1 MELSLSGGRTPDE
14 VSGLASP
21 YDLLKHLRKLSR
33 AHQFSHFLVAR
44 IPSQKQARL
53 ADLAL
58 LSSWPAELISAHDED
73 VRAGKS
79 AAFNRLSNSAIGFQF
94 AIDDWG
100 AVTAQTT
107 ALLRKH
113 EMLRC
118 AFFPVH
124 HPRYGAAA
132 IGFSGNRAPLRVDE
146 MAELHVASIEIFDR
160 FVQLQPRSL
169 DEKAKLSERE
179 RECLLWTAEGKT
191 SFEIGKI
198 VGISEHTVNYYLN
211 TASGKLN
218 ATNRVQAVAI
228 ALRNDLLA

>member
-1 MELSLSGGRTPDE
+1 MELSLSGSKTPDE
-14 VSGLASP
+14 VADLASP

-33 AHQFSHFLVAR
+33 ASRFAHFLVAK
-44 IPSQKQARL
+44 IPSQRFARL
-53 ADLAL
+53 ADLAV
-58 LSSWPAELISAHDED
+58 LSSWPPELIAAHDED
-73 VRAGKS
+73 MRSGTS
-79 AAFNRLSNSAIGFQF
+79 LAFNRLSNSAVGFQF
-94 AIDDWG
+94 TIDDWT
-100 AVTAQTT
+100 TANGQTT

-113 EMLRC
+113 RMLRC

-132 IGFSGNRAPLRVDE
+132 VGFSGDRGPLCPNE
-146 MAELHVASIEIFDR
+146 MAHLHVASIQVFDR
-160 FVQLQPRSL
+160 FVQLQPRVFE
-169 DEKAKLSERE
+169 EKAKLSERE

-211 TASGKLN
+211 TAAGKLN

-228 ALRNDLLA
+228 ALRNDLLG

>member
-1 MELSLSGGRTPDE
+1 MELSLSGRHMPDE

-21 YDLLKHLRKLSR
+21 YDILKHLRKLSR
-33 AHQFSHFLVAR
+33 RGGFSHFLVAR
-44 IPSQKQARL
+44 IPSQRHVKL
-53 ADLAL
+53 ADLTL
-58 LSSWPAELISAHDED
+58 LSSWPPELVAAHDED
-73 VRAGKS
+73 MRVSKS
-79 AAFNRLSNSAIGFQF
+79 PAFNRLSQSAVGFQF
-94 AIDDWG
+94 GVEEWG
-100 AVTAQTT
+100 TITPETA

-113 EMLRC
+113 RMVRC

-132 IGFSGNRAPLRVDE
+132 VGFSGERGPLCASE
-146 MAELHVASIEIFDR
+146 MAELHVASIEVFDR
-160 FVQLQPRSL
+160 FVQLQPRAF

-228 ALRNDLLA
+228 ALRNDLLS